1 MNLKVDRRKFLRG
14 AGIGLALPLL
24 ESFETSAMNAVSS
37 VDPVKRLV
45 CIGTYLGFHQ
55 ADFFPKRTGKSYE
68 MPFVLEPLTPVSD
81 TPFNALSRGSLGF
94 ALVVKKVDQIF

>member
-24 ESFETSAMNAVSS
+24 ESFETSAMNASS
-37 VDPVKRLV
+37 SAEPVKRLV

-55 ADFFPKRTGKSYE
+55 ADFFPKSIGKSYE
-68 MPFVLEPLTPVSD
+68 MPFVLEPLTQFRNQFSIFSGLDHRDDPD
-81 TPFNALSRGSLGF
+81 R
-94 ALVVKKVDQIF
+94 KKLRTDF